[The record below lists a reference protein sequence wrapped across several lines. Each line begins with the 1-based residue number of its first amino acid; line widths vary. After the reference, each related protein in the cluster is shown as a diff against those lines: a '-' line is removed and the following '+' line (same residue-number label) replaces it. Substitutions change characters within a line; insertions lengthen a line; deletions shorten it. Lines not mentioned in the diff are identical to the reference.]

1 MDLKN
6 LIPASDTVVIELE
19 YKGNALTNEDGTP
32 MTVEVYLPHAK
43 EYKET
48 RHRQSDFIISKG
60 EQKLKSAEYE
70 DLGYS
75 FIVDTTKGW
84 NITFG
89 EDEETKEKIKP
100 KFSKKKAREVFEA
113 LPFIPELIRK
123 KVDEQEAF
131 I

>member
-6 LIPASDTVVIELE
+6 LIPESDTVVVELE
-19 YKGNALTNEDGTP
+19 YKGNKLTNEDGTP
-32 MTVEVYLPHAK
+32 MTIEVYLPHAK
-43 EYKET
+43 EYKDT

-75 FIVDTTKGW
+75 FIVDTTKSW
-84 NITFG
+84 NITFDG
-89 EDEETKEKIKP
+89 DQP
-100 KFSKKKAREVFEA
+100 KFTKKKAREVFEA

>member
-6 LIPASDTVVIELE
+6 LIPESDTVVVELV
-19 YKGNALTNEDGTP
+19 YKGNTLTNEDGTP
-32 MTVEVYLPHAK
+32 MTVEVYLPHTK
-43 EYKET
+43 EYKDT

-75 FIVDTTKGW
+75 FIVDTTKSW
-84 NITFG
+84 NITFDG
-89 EDEETKEKIKP
+89 DQP
-100 KFSKKKAREVFEA
+100 KFTKKKAREVFEA

>member
-43 EYKET
+43 EYKDT

-84 NITFG
+84 NITFDG
-89 EDEETKEKIKP
+89 DQP